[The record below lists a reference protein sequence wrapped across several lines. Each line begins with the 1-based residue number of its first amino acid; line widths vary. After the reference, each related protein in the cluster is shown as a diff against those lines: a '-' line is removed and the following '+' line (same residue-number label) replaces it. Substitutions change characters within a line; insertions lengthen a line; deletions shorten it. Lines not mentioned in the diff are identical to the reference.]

1 MYEVVNVKLTFAFR
15 SNPSHLTPI
24 FIQYGDVNLIK
35 LEARNMLLSNPLAI
49 STDLDL
55 YRLRRGL
62 SFGINQMVIQL
73 PNEIGTP
80 QELQDILQIAQAK
93 PIAYRAPQNLT
104 LGNDEFSLSAW
115 LEWFKVIHAATSSP
129 VSLIVHGTKV
139 ALGTIFEYLDAR
151 PTDFYALQDFKT
163 EYVQRITNQ
172 LQQLKDHADQHQI
185 ELLLENAAMG
195 SEAYFEPGHS
205 ELYPALRTPNHLLQ
219 IVEATGV
226 KLCFDT
232 ANARITSHLLTYM
245 HRSRS
250 MFAGATEKEI
260 LHAPHNWIEFY
271 EKIQAHVSLIQLS
284 YAVSWG
290 DTKKTTHISFPSSA
304 YGELLTF
311 AEKVKP
317 ETPISIAVTHP
328 EPHLRN
334 LMDALH
340 ALKRG

>member
-1 MYEVVNVKLTFAFR
+1 
-15 SNPSHLTPI
+15 
-24 FIQYGDVNLIK
+24 
-35 LEARNMLLSNPLAI
+35 MLLSNSLAI

-62 SFGINQMVIQL
+62 QFGINQMVLQL
-73 PNEIGTP
+73 PNELCTP
-80 QELQDILQIAQAK
+80 QEFQDLLQIAQAK
-93 PIAYRAPQNLT
+93 PIAYRAPQKLT
-104 LGNDEFSLSAW
+104 LGSNEFSLSAW
-115 LEWFKVIHAATSSP
+115 LEWFQIIGATTSSP
-129 VSLIVHGTKV
+129 IPLIVHGAKV

-163 EYVQRITNQ
+163 EYVQRITSQ
-172 LQQLKDHADQHQI
+172 LLQLKEHADQHHI
-185 ELLLENAAMG
+185 ELLLENAPMG

-219 IVEATGV
+219 IVETTGI

-232 ANARITSHLLTYM
+232 AHARITSHLFTYM

-260 LHAPHNWIEFY
+260 LHAPHNWIDFY
-271 EKIQAHVSLIQLS
+271 EKIKNNVSLIRLS

-290 DTKKTTHISFPSSA
+290 DTKETTHISFPTSA

-311 AEKVKP
+311 AEKVNP
-317 ETPISIAVTHP
+317 ETPISIAVTQP

-334 LMDALH
+334 MMDALH